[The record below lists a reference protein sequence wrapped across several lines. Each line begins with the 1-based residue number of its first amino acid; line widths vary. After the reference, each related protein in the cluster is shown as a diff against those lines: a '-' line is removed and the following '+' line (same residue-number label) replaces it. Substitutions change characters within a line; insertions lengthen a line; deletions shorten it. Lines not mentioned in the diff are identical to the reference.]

1 MDGGGWYSGG
11 ASRCRAAEH
20 HWIFGDSDDNRAR
33 AGHGMFCAAS
43 SNPRSIPV
51 GYGLTD
57 GCISDGYHSDCSSCK
72 RDLWTL
78 DNRHARV
85 SRPPCDHISWP
96 PSLSF
101 LVNARLSE
109 GGGREGPHRP
119 GHGKKILY
127 GKSMGKW
134 TVGTHGSMLKVKG
147 LSLQRGLP
155 ITFLHKFLPVVM
167 AFFQDSTFACLALFP
182 PGQSRPRRM
191 YGNLLSCILV
201 KRHSFSPY
209 V

>member
-1 MDGGGWYSGG
+1 MTDCAFPSVDGGGWYSGG

-109 GGGREGPHRP
+109 LGREGAGRREA
-119 GHGKKILY
+119 GKVMQFASCQDALTSAVWGVLIQVKPALPLAYCKLKKTLY
-127 GKSMGKW
+127 
-134 TVGTHGSMLKVKG
+134 
-147 LSLQRGLP
+147 RG
-155 ITFLHKFLPVVM
+155 
-167 AFFQDSTFACLALFP
+167 C
-182 PGQSRPRRM
+182 
-191 YGNLLSCILV
+191 
-201 KRHSFSPY
+201 
-209 V
+209 

>member
-1 MDGGGWYSGG
+1 MCTFPSVDGGGWYSGG

-85 SRPPCDHISWP
+85 SRPPRDHISWP
-96 PSLSF
+96 SSLGF
-101 LVNARLSE
+101 LVNPAFPSLDE
-109 GGGREGPHRP
+109 GGECWRVQRSGVAGDRRHLVWMEHYVNRRWR
-119 GHGKKILY
+119 KCR
-127 GKSMGKW
+127 S
-134 TVGTHGSMLKVKG
+134 
-147 LSLQRGLP
+147 LS
-155 ITFLHKFLPVVM
+155 ITLGG
-167 AFFQDSTFACLALFP
+167 CW
-182 PGQSRPRRM
+182 
-191 YGNLLSCILV
+191 
-201 KRHSFSPY
+201 
-209 V
+209 

>member
-101 LVNARLSE
+101 LVNARLSAL
-109 GGGREGPHRP
+109 GREGTEQRVRRRVTQCA
-119 GHGKKILY
+119 GSLVFWGI
-127 GKSMGKW
+127 S
-134 TVGTHGSMLKVKG
+134 VGQR
-147 LSLQRGLP
+147 LSVGVRYQ
-155 ITFLHKFLPVVM
+155 K
-167 AFFQDSTFACLALFP
+167 
-182 PGQSRPRRM
+182 
-191 YGNLLSCILV
+191 
-201 KRHSFSPY
+201 
-209 V
+209 

>member
-1 MDGGGWYSGG
+1 MNAFPRVGAGDGWYSGG

-109 GGGREGPHRP
+109 GGRSGRAVRQE
-119 GHGKKILY
+119 
-127 GKSMGKW
+127 
-134 TVGTHGSMLKVKG
+134 VGNKMLCSPVLLNYWVVRRVRVVDASA
-147 LSLQRGLP
+147 LS
-155 ITFLHKFLPVVM
+155 LPVV
-167 AFFQDSTFACLALFP
+167 
-182 PGQSRPRRM
+182 G
-191 YGNLLSCILV
+191 
-201 KRHSFSPY
+201 
-209 V
+209 

>member
-1 MDGGGWYSGG
+1 MVNGFLLIKVFPRVGAGDGWYSGG

-109 GGGREGPHRP
+109 GGRSGRAVRQE
-119 GHGKKILY
+119 
-127 GKSMGKW
+127 
-134 TVGTHGSMLKVKG
+134 VGNKMLCSPVLLNYWVVRRVRVVDASA
-147 LSLQRGLP
+147 LS
-155 ITFLHKFLPVVM
+155 LPVV
-167 AFFQDSTFACLALFP
+167 
-182 PGQSRPRRM
+182 G
-191 YGNLLSCILV
+191 
-201 KRHSFSPY
+201 
-209 V
+209 

>member
-109 GGGREGPHRP
+109 LGGRGKGQREAALRIPHEKP
-119 GHGKKILY
+119 QAVLVDVIL
-127 GKSMGKW
+127 KPQLQRFPMGSLECLQKQQVSFHCSHQC
-134 TVGTHGSMLKVKG
+134 TKG
-147 LSLQRGLP
+147 LKFQSP
-155 ITFLHKFLPVVM
+155 TF
-167 AFFQDSTFACLALFP
+167 Q
-182 PGQSRPRRM
+182 
-191 YGNLLSCILV
+191 
-201 KRHSFSPY
+201 
-209 V
+209 

>member
-1 MDGGGWYSGG
+1 MSFLLLPPAFPSVDGGGWYSGG

-101 LVNARLSE
+101 LINARLSE
-109 GGGREGPHRP
+109 LGRGRERP
-119 GHGKKILY
+119 EAGKQIRVESSPATRHLPQQRK
-127 GKSMGKW
+127 
-134 TVGTHGSMLKVKG
+134 VGLRWV
-147 LSLQRGLP
+147 LV
-155 ITFLHKFLPVVM
+155 FLVQAP
-167 AFFQDSTFACLALFP
+167 S
-182 PGQSRPRRM
+182 
-191 YGNLLSCILV
+191 NLTQWQ
-201 KRHSFSPY
+201 
-209 V
+209 